1 MMDRELL
8 LEIEQKAK
16 HDGIATVPE
25 AVGQLLS
32 VLATAMQANRILEIG
47 TGYGYATLHMA
58 LAQPPA
64 GKIWTFDPYIER
76 TEAARQFF
84 DRAGVGDC
92 IEIINQPALE
102 VLHIFPQRNLD
113 IAFIDAPRSDYAE
126 YLKQCLHVLK
136 LSGLVILNGLTADD
150 ETDAFNDAFL
160 KHPQL
165 EATILPLGAG
175 LGIGARKA

>member
-1 MMDRELL
+1 MDRELL

-16 HDGIATVPE
+16 SDGIATVPE
-25 AVGQLLS
+25 VVARLLS
-32 VLATAMQANRILEIG
+32 VLTTAMQANRILEIG
-47 TGYGYATLHMA
+47 TGYGFATLHMA

-76 TEAARQFF
+76 TEVARRFF
-84 DRAGVGDC
+84 DRAGVGER
-92 IEIINQPALE
+92 IEIVNQPALE

-113 IAFIDAPRSDYAE
+113 IAFVDAPRADYAE

-150 ETDAFNDAFL
+150 ETDAFNRAFL

-175 LGIGARKA
+175 VGIGARKA

>member
-1 MMDRELL
+1 MDRELL
-8 LEIEQKAK
+8 LEIEHRAK
-16 HDGIATVPE
+16 RDGIATVPE
-25 AVGQLLS
+25 VVGRLLS
-32 VLATAMQANRILEIG
+32 VLASAMQANRILEIG
-47 TGYGYATLHMA
+47 TGYGFATLHMA

-76 TEAARQFF
+76 TEVARQFF
-84 DRAGVGDC
+84 DRAGVGDR
-92 IEIINQPALE
+92 IEVVNQPALE

-113 IAFIDAPRSDYAE
+113 IAFVDAPRGDYAE

-150 ETDAFNDAFL
+150 ETDAFNRAFL

-175 LGIGARKA
+175 VGIGARKA